1 MDPIKFESLMNY
13 DSLLGY
19 EATLRGT
26 VENFDHVYLSGKASK
41 QLGTLKL
48 GLREL
53 LGILDN
59 ITKLIEVNNM
69 FVKTMPFEPLQ
80 KELEENKS
88 AKKAIEEINDLRKNI
103 NGDIEKLQER
113 FFKQTEYCL
122 KLNDNVLAHIP
133 SGKEYDNERQN
144 YESVAREFE
153 TIGRHSLMNKGS
165 VPFEQEIMSVTA
177 ENEAKPEY
185 EAKKAQIDEAYDLK
199 KEEDIS
205 FEQALN
211 ALAITLKN
219 PAIYSEKKNV
229 ELQREIKKEV
239 AAIEKALPP
248 KVIAISAEAL
258 DKLRASD
265 QLQLDL
271 ETIKSL
277 ITNPSLTDKK
287 YSKYNEKINEITT
300 LLDGALKIESDKSK
314 ELQEKR
320 DNISSK
326 MEYAEKAVRTYDEIL
341 TNNQGLQQDKIHIR
355 NGEYSLQEENE
366 RLESDAKKAVADAH
380 AIESKAERYQE
391 WDDGLKKDE
400 LYERARNDRENIK
413 ENEATMDEKLAQ
425 SAVTTLPPE
434 YVDMKKKLQ
443 SMSSLY
449 QMQMV
454 QGQEFGGM
462 SR

>member
-1 MDPIKFESLMNY
+1 
-13 DSLLGY
+13 
-19 EATLRGT
+19 
-26 VENFDHVYLSGKASK
+26 
-41 QLGTLKL
+41 
-48 GLREL
+48 
-53 LGILDN
+53 
-59 ITKLIEVNNM
+59 
-69 FVKTMPFEPLQ
+69 
-80 KELEENKS
+80 
-88 AKKAIEEINDLRKNI
+88 
-103 NGDIEKLQER
+103 
-113 FFKQTEYCL
+113 
-122 KLNDNVLAHIP
+122 
-133 SGKEYDNERQN
+133 
-144 YESVAREFE
+144 
-153 TIGRHSLMNKGS
+153 
-165 VPFEQEIMSVTA
+165 MSV
-177 ENEAKPEY
+177 
-185 EAKKAQIDEAYDLK
+185 
-199 KEEDIS
+199 
-205 FEQALN
+205 FR
-211 ALAITLKN
+211 
-219 PAIYSEKKNV
+219 IYSEKKNV